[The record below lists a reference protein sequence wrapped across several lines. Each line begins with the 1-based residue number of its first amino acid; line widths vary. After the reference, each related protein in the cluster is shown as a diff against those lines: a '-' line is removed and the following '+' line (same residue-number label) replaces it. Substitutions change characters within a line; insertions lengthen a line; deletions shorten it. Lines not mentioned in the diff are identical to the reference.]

1 MAAPYMDE
9 ATGGIVY
16 YVHPSHSDD
25 PSRSSGYDSDDSDAS
40 DGSMTTIGSD
50 EAGEYVREIF
60 GRRFHV
66 DENLPLAYPV
76 DNEELLRHDLQHASV
91 KLLLGGNQWGPI
103 SECLAPTGGRRRRVL
118 DICTRSGTWVK
129 ELANE
134 RPDVDFVS
142 VDLAPMAPHTPNTNI
157 EFEVYNILDGI
168 RAPDATFDMV
178 HCRFTAT
185 TFRDYRA
192 FLPEIRRVLR
202 SGGLFLFE
210 EQELEIF
217 DASDPQ
223 LVRPATNAP
232 GLTRFVRAIRREF
245 ENQGIS
251 VRAAT
256 QMPAWLDA
264 LGGFQPAMRTIRVAP
279 NGLWHPNA
287 LMHDVGLMAAR
298 IWKATTLSLRPML
311 QTFGM
316 PLPDAEA
323 LTQAVLRDLRDPNTQ
338 TLTKYHMIWARRGE

>member
-1 MAAPYMDE
+1 MTSRYWDE
-9 ATGGIVY
+9 ATGGVVH
-16 YVHPSHSDD
+16 YVHPSQSDE
-25 PSRSSGYDSDDSDAS
+25 PSRSSGYDSDGSEAS
-40 DGSMTTIGSD
+40 SGSMTTIGSD
-50 EAGEYVREIF
+50 EAGEYFREIF

-66 DENLPLAYPV
+66 DENLPLAFPV
-76 DNEELLRHDLQHASV
+76 DNEELLRQDLQHASL

-103 SECLAPTGGRRRRVL
+103 TECLAPARGRRRRVL

-129 ELANE
+129 ELASE

-142 VDLAPMAPHTPNTNI
+142 VDLAPMAPHTPNANI

-178 HCRFTAT
+178 HCRFTMT

-192 FLPEIRRVLR
+192 FLPEISRVLR
-202 SGGLFLFE
+202 PGGLFLFG

-232 GLTRFVRAIRREF
+232 GLTRFVRIIRREF
-245 ENQGIS
+245 ERQGIS
-251 VRAAT
+251 TRAAT
-256 QMPAWLDA
+256 QMPTWLDA
-264 LGGFQPAMRTIRVAP
+264 LGGFQPAMRDMRAAP
-279 NGLWHPNA
+279 NGLWHPHP
-287 LMHDVGLMAAR
+287 LMHDVGLMGAR
-298 IWKATTLSLRPML
+298 VLKATTLSLRPML
-311 QTFGM
+311 QMSGM

-323 LTQAVLRDLRDPNTQ
+323 LTQAVLRDLREPNIQ
-338 TLTKYHMIWARRGE
+338 TVAKYHMVWARRSE